1 MMKFAHIAD
10 CHIGGWSELKLKE
23 LGIQSFSKAI
33 NICIER
39 RIDFVLIAGDLF
51 NTALPSIDLIKRAT
65 SDLKKLNEYNIPC
78 YIIPGSHDF
87 SPSGKTMLDVLEN
100 AGLVINVV
108 KFENIDDK
116 IKLNFTN
123 DMKTG
128 IKITGLFGKSG
139 GLEKSYYEL
148 LDRKNLENEKSKKI
162 FMFHTTLTE
171 FKPEHLA
178 MISSEPVAIL
188 PKNFNYYA
196 GGHPHYVFN
205 EDKNEFGKIVYP
217 GPLFPNNFGELE
229 KLENGGFFI
238 NEFIGEEIKS
248 EFIPIKLK
256 DMISYV
262 INLDGKDSNQVI
274 DYVLGKLDKNETLG
288 KIVLI
293 RLEGTLE
300 TGKLSDINFNRLNEE
315 LNGAYVVLRNSS
327 GLKIKEFEN
336 FELEQG
342 SIDRIEEK
350 IISEQTEDN
359 DLVKEL
365 IDVLDNEKIEGEKNL
380 DFEMRIVGN
389 AFKIL
394 NLENDN

>member
-1 MMKFAHIAD
+1 MKFAHIAD
-10 CHIGGWSELKLKE
+10 SHIGGWSELKLKE
-23 LGIQSFSKAI
+23 LGIQAFNKTI
-33 NICIER
+33 DICIER
-39 RIDFVLIAGDLF
+39 RVDFVLIAGDLF

-65 SDLKKLNEYNIPC
+65 SSLKKLNDYNIPC

-108 KFENIDDK
+108 KFENFGDK
-116 IKLNFTN
+116 IKLNFVN

-128 IKITGLFGKSG
+128 VKITGLFGKSG

-148 LDRKNLENEKSKKI
+148 LDITNLENEKSKKI

-188 PKNFNYYA
+188 PKGFDYYA

-205 EDKNEFGKIVYP
+205 EHKEGYGRIAYT

-229 KLENGGFFI
+229 KLRHGGFFI
-238 NEFIGEEIKS
+238 NEFVDNKIQS
-248 EFIPIKLK
+248 EFVPVKLK
-256 DMISYV
+256 DTVSYV
-262 INLDGKDSNQVI
+262 VNLDGKDSSQVVE
-274 DYVLGKLDKNETLG
+274 YVLNKIDKNECLG

-300 TGKLSDINFNRLNEE
+300 TGKLSDIDFNKFNDE

-342 SIDRIEEK
+342 SIDKIEDK
-350 IISEQTEDN
+350 IISEQGEIEN
-359 DLVKEL
+359 DLFRQL
-365 IDVLDNEKIEGEKNL
+365 IDVLDNEKLEGEKNL
-380 DFEMRIVGN
+380 DFENRILDSS
-389 AFKIL
+389 FKVL
-394 NLENDN
+394 SLENDN